1 MTLQCVTSDQQR
13 YIWVYEIASSMKINF
28 FFRLDGFHQMMSF
41 LVSIG
46 SLMEGSGLTSALET
60 VYTPVTV
67 GHMFSG
73 KACSPA
79 FHGHFQSTSAL
90 PSIMPEEFLNE
101 LRILILIRK
110 II

>member
-13 YIWVYEIASSMKINF
+13 YIRVYEIVSSMKINF
-28 FFRLDGFHQMMSF
+28 FFRLGGFHQMVSF
-41 LVSIG
+41 LGFIG

-60 VYTPVTV
+60 VYAPATV

-73 KACSPA
+73 KVCSSA

-90 PSIMPEEFLNE
+90 PSIMLEEFLNE